1 MILGLIFPEKN
12 DISTPSFEQRTLQ
25 FFKQITHSSKKCGDS
40 LDACVRNSA
49 YFVYPRAAQLAHNS
63 FTVQLS
69 YTKCMI
75 AKIEFFSPR
84 VYDFFWDG

>member
-49 YFVYPRAAQLAHNS
+49 YFVYPRAALLAHNY
-63 FTVQLS
+63 FTLQS
-69 YTKCMI
+69 YTKCRI
-75 AKIEFFSPR
+75 AKIEFLSPW
-84 VYDFFWDG
+84 VYDFFWDS